1 MRAINSGKDR
11 SFQRGKQT
19 RKEAS
24 LFRMTGWKSGA
35 TLDCVNWASK
45 SVAFRELI

>member
-1 MRAINSGKDR
+1 MRAINSGKEVTSERKID
-11 SFQRGKQT
+11 

-35 TLDCVNWASK
+35 TLDYVNWASW